1 MTSPT
6 ASSLDPSVGYPPD
19 GAWRRVVARFPE
31 EYRPGSSPATTPEQS
46 WWRWRDCDVH
56 LDTYRPRGADGSP
69 VPAPAT
75 LVVLHG
81 GGGNGRLVGALGAMA
96 ARAGFVAVVP
106 DLPGYGVTRVPD
118 RRGIRY
124 PDWVAL
130 AADLVRAQAGPVV
143 VAGLSV
149 GGMLAYDAVAAA
161 GAPAPVLASCLLD
174 TADPAVRRGIAA
186 HPWLG
191 AAARPVLAR
200 LSRADRVL
208 VPVRLL
214 APMHLIANDREL
226 SRAIVT
232 DPTSGGTRM
241 PLGFFRSYL
250 ESRRSPEPERF
261 TGRLVLAHPDA
272 DPWTPLEL
280 SLRFLHR
287 APAGTR
293 EVVLLERTGH
303 LPFER
308 PGVDRLAGVVA
319 RELAAVAA
327 TSGGTG

>member
-1 MTSPT
+1 
-6 ASSLDPSVGYPPD
+6 
-19 GAWRRVVARFPE
+19 
-31 EYRPGSSPATTPEQS
+31 
-46 WWRWRDCDVH
+46 
-56 LDTYRPRGADGSP
+56 
-69 VPAPAT
+69 
-75 LVVLHG
+75 
-81 GGGNGRLVGALGAMA
+81 MA
-96 ARAGFVAVVP
+96 ARAGFAAVVP

-130 AADLVRAQAGPVV
+130 AADLVRAQPGPVV
-143 VAGLSV
+143 VAGLSM

-161 GAPAPVLASCLLD
+161 GVAAPILASCLLD
-174 TADPAVRRGIAA
+174 TTDPAVRRGIAR

-191 AAARPVLAR
+191 AAARPALAR
-200 LSRADRVL
+200 LSRADRML

-214 APMHLIANDREL
+214 APMHRIANDREL
-226 SRAIVT
+226 SRAIVA

-250 ESRRSPEPERF
+250 ASRRSPEPERF
-261 TGRLVLAHPDA
+261 AGRLVLAHPDA
-272 DPWTPLEL
+272 DPWTPVEL

-287 APAGTR
+287 APAATR

-308 PGVDRLAGVVA
+308 PGVDQLADVVA
-319 RELAAVAA
+319 RELTAAA
-327 TSGGTG
+327 TAA

>member
-6 ASSLDPSVGYPPD
+6 ASSLDPSVGYPPH
-19 GAWRRVVARFPE
+19 GAWRRVVAHFPE

-81 GGGNGRLVGALGAMA
+81 GGGNGRLVGALGVMA
-96 ARAGFVAVVP
+96 ARAGFAAVVP

-161 GAPAPVLASCLLD
+161 RAPAPILASCLLD
-174 TADPAVRRGIAA
+174 TADPVVRRGIAA

-208 VPVRLL
+208 VPVKLL

-226 SRAIVT
+226 SRAIVA

-250 ESRRSPEPERF
+250 DSRRSPEPERF
-261 TGRLVLAHPDA
+261 TGRLALAHPDG
-272 DPWTPLEL
+272 DPWTPIEL

-287 APAGTR
+287 TPAGTR

-303 LPFER
+303 VPFER
-308 PGVDRLAGVVA
+308 PGVDRLADVLA

-327 TSGGTG
+327 TT